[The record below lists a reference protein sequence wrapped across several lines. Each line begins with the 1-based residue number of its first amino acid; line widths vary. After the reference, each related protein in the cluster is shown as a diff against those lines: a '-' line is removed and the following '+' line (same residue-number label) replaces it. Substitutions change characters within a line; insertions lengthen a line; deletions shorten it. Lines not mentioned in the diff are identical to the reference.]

1 MDNFTTVD
9 FILFGVVVAL
19 GIFCSAMSALKV
31 KPSPKTETTPEE
43 SLKKDDSQEISTE
56 DKPL

>member
-1 MDNFTTVD
+1 VIYVDNFTTVD

-43 SLKKDDSQEISTE
+43 PLKKDDS
-56 DKPL
+56 